1 MCCHEMNHL
10 HAIIR
15 YHFFDFD
22 VCVVIFN
29 VSYIESFYEK
39 YSMFGKS
46 KILCMSFSVIET
58 YDQKYW
64 VCVCHRGSYVCF
76 SIPKGNP
83 RARLVTVGSKAL
95 DDVLLPIN
103 GQLFNLLSFESF
115 FQSRAIFIQIF
126 FPSHPMS

>member
-58 YDQKYW
+58 YDRIIYIDFQ
-64 VCVCHRGSYVCF
+64 F
-76 SIPKGNP
+76 S
-83 RARLVTVGSKAL
+83 TCTSKSL
-95 DDVLLPIN
+95 HVP
-103 GQLFNLLSFESF
+103 GQ
-115 FQSRAIFIQIF
+115 IT
-126 FPSHPMS
+126 

>member
-1 MCCHEMNHL
+1 MNHL

-58 YDQKYW
+58 YDHFY
-64 VCVCHRGSYVCF
+64 
-76 SIPKGNP
+76 
-83 RARLVTVGSKAL
+83 
-95 DDVLLPIN
+95 LLT
-103 GQLFNLLSFESF
+103 EE
-115 FQSRAIFIQIF
+115 
-126 FPSHPMS
+126 SHPGWLGEKRERDLCAMPSPPQF

>member
-58 YDQKYW
+58 YDQFKGKLKIGADGFLKGKESS
-64 VCVCHRGSYVCF
+64 RQF
-76 SIPKGNP
+76 SES
-83 RARLVTVGSKAL
+83 AT
-95 DDVLLPIN
+95 
-103 GQLFNLLSFESF
+103 QLS
-115 FQSRAIFIQIF
+115 
-126 FPSHPMS
+126 

>member
-1 MCCHEMNHL
+1 MCRHEMNHL

-29 VSYIESFYEK
+29 VSYIEFFYEK

-58 YDQKYW
+58 YDQ
-64 VCVCHRGSYVCF
+64 SYN
-76 SIPKGNP
+76 I
-83 RARLVTVGSKAL
+83 RAVAFKEFFQNSAL
-95 DDVLLPIN
+95 SNLQFIFREP
-103 GQLFNLLSFESF
+103 GLLSLSLGSF
-115 FQSRAIFIQIF
+115 
-126 FPSHPMS
+126 HC

>member
-58 YDQKYW
+58 YDQISEP
-64 VCVCHRGSYVCF
+64 RGRGF
-76 SIPKGNP
+76 GPLLLLTRGIP
-83 RARLVTVGSKAL
+83 
-95 DDVLLPIN
+95 
-103 GQLFNLLSFESF
+103 
-115 FQSRAIFIQIF
+115 
-126 FPSHPMS
+126 

>member
-58 YDQKYW
+58 YDL
-64 VCVCHRGSYVCF
+64 S
-76 SIPKGNP
+76 KGQQNWN
-83 RARLVTVGSKAL
+83 RIVFG
-95 DDVLLPIN
+95 
-103 GQLFNLLSFESF
+103 
-115 FQSRAIFIQIF
+115 
-126 FPSHPMS
+126 

>member
-58 YDQKYW
+58 YDQNEASHDSEL
-64 VCVCHRGSYVCF
+64 HRFFSGSIKIV
-76 SIPKGNP
+76 
-83 RARLVTVGSKAL
+83 
-95 DDVLLPIN
+95 
-103 GQLFNLLSFESF
+103 
-115 FQSRAIFIQIF
+115 
-126 FPSHPMS
+126 

>member
-46 KILCMSFSVIET
+46 KILCMSFSVVET
-58 YDQKYW
+58 YD
-64 VCVCHRGSYVCF
+64 
-76 SIPKGNP
+76 PKDYSEGHFYP
-83 RARLVTVGSKAL
+83 SS
-95 DDVLLPIN
+95 
-103 GQLFNLLSFESF
+103 LS
-115 FQSRAIFIQIF
+115 
-126 FPSHPMS
+126 

>member
-58 YDQKYW
+58 YDLTIGESSLVIITPDISQILFLQV
-64 VCVCHRGSYVCF
+64 VC
-76 SIPKGNP
+76 
-83 RARLVTVGSKAL
+83 L
-95 DDVLLPIN
+95 
-103 GQLFNLLSFESF
+103 
-115 FQSRAIFIQIF
+115 
-126 FPSHPMS
+126 

>member
-46 KILCMSFSVIET
+46 KLLCMSFSVIET
-58 YDQKYW
+58 YDHIFLHHLFVALGNFHKHSGLGRDSCQQLINIHFTLCEVYPIREMW
-64 VCVCHRGSYVCF
+64 CIFTHQVP
-76 SIPKGNP
+76 SI
-83 RARLVTVGSKAL
+83 
-95 DDVLLPIN
+95 
-103 GQLFNLLSFESF
+103 
-115 FQSRAIFIQIF
+115 
-126 FPSHPMS
+126 SHQNWYS

>member
-1 MCCHEMNHL
+1 MCCHEINHL

-15 YHFFDFD
+15 YHLFDFD

-58 YDQKYW
+58 YDPQECGGKQIG
-64 VCVCHRGSYVCF
+64 R
-76 SIPKGNP
+76 KGGKSLK
-83 RARLVTVGSKAL
+83 R
-95 DDVLLPIN
+95 
-103 GQLFNLLSFESF
+103 SF
-115 FQSRAIFIQIF
+115 Q
-126 FPSHPMS
+126 

>member
-46 KILCMSFSVIET
+46 KILCMSFSVIDT
-58 YDQKYW
+58 YDLLNYVQ
-64 VCVCHRGSYVCF
+64 GFSYAVTKW
-76 SIPKGNP
+76 IVEPWKG
-83 RARLVTVGSKAL
+83 
-95 DDVLLPIN
+95 
-103 GQLFNLLSFESF
+103 
-115 FQSRAIFIQIF
+115 
-126 FPSHPMS
+126 

>member
-29 VSYIESFYEK
+29 VSYIKSFYEK

-58 YDQKYW
+58 YDHNKIANLWASCLGIYKPLGG
-64 VCVCHRGSYVCF
+64 RGTQY
-76 SIPKGNP
+76 
-83 RARLVTVGSKAL
+83 
-95 DDVLLPIN
+95 
-103 GQLFNLLSFESF
+103 
-115 FQSRAIFIQIF
+115 
-126 FPSHPMS
+126 

>member
-58 YDQKYW
+58 YDLIF
-64 VCVCHRGSYVCF
+64 HRLSLMYVIATRDVPTY
-76 SIPKGNP
+76 SPI
-83 RARLVTVGSKAL
+83 LVLSE
-95 DDVLLPIN
+95 PM
-103 GQLFNLLSFESF
+103 LLS
-115 FQSRAIFIQIF
+115 
-126 FPSHPMS
+126 P

>member
-58 YDQKYW
+58 YDQLFGY
-64 VCVCHRGSYVCF
+64 
-76 SIPKGNP
+76 PK
-83 RARLVTVGSKAL
+83 LKCL
-95 DDVLLPIN
+95 IK
-103 GQLFNLLSFESF
+103 LLSHDYLIEAPW
-115 FQSRAIFIQIF
+115 RGLK
-126 FPSHPMS
+126 

>member
-22 VCVVIFN
+22 VCVVFFN

-39 YSMFGKS
+39 YLMFGKS

-58 YDQKYW
+58 YDQKLDLKIASDLSDSTL
-64 VCVCHRGSYVCF
+64 R
-76 SIPKGNP
+76 SI
-83 RARLVTVGSKAL
+83 LQTDL
-95 DDVLLPIN
+95 D
-103 GQLFNLLSFESF
+103 
-115 FQSRAIFIQIF
+115 
-126 FPSHPMS
+126 